1 MSEGDP
7 MKQFDRRD
15 FLKSSAAAALAGSSS
30 FGVLSRALA
39 ADPINFFAWS
49 AGVDQVKSHISA
61 FEAKTGLKVAY
72 ANAPWAQYRD
82 TLVTKFVGGAPL
94 DVLWVSDSWLPE
106 WAEAG
111 WLAPIDGYRELTKYN
126 AEVDDFSTKSMTYKG
141 KQYGLTY
148 YTDYMGFFYDEQ
160 MLKKAGISAPPKT
173 WDEVVQQSLKIKKAG
188 LSEYPMMLSMA
199 RETWLIEFISAM
211 VFSHGGRLVDDTG
224 VAVMDD
230 RRKGA
235 REALTW
241 VVDAVNKH
249 KIVSP
254 ACVEI
259 GELNG
264 LKAFS
269 SGQHAF
275 AMLGRYRVRTLND
288 PKQSQI
294 AGRVKQGLMPAG
306 PNGSHATVGWNRFY
320 GLTASAAKNKAK
332 AADAV
337 KFIEWFGGKADGK
350 YAFQKLMFM
359 DVGAGFAVKPLFKDP
374 EIIKTYSQYSDI
386 KMYERQ
392 QALARKKDVVSPWFG
407 EWDEVN
413 GTAWQAAIL
422 GKSSV
427 NDALKR
433 SADTWNK
440 LRRRS

>member
-1 MSEGDP
+1 
-7 MKQFDRRD
+7 MKQFQRRD
-15 FLKSSAAAALAGSSS
+15 FLKASAAAALAGSST
-30 FGVLSRALA
+30 FGAMSRALA
-39 ADPINFFAWS
+39 AGPVNFFAWS
-49 AGVDQVKSHISA
+49 AGVDQVKAHVSA
-61 FEAKTGLKVAY
+61 FEAKTGIKVAY

-82 TLVTKFVGGAPL
+82 TLVTKFVGKAPL
-94 DVLWVSDSWLPE
+94 DTLWVSDAWLPE

-111 WLAPIDGYRELTKYN
+111 WLAPIDGYPQLTKYN
-126 AEVDDFSTKSMTYKG
+126 ADVDDFSTKSMMWKG

-148 YTDYMGFFYDEQ
+148 YTDYMAFFYDEG
-160 MLKKAGISAPPKT
+160 MLQKAGISAPPKT

-188 LSEYPMMLSMA
+188 LSEYPLMLSMA
-199 RETWLIEFISAM
+199 RETWLIEFLSSL
-211 VFSHGGRLVDDTG
+211 VFSHGGRFVDDAG
-224 VAVMDD
+224 AAVMQDKK
-230 RRKGA
+230 KGA
-235 REALTW
+235 HEALTW
-241 VVDAVNKH
+241 IVNAVQKH

-306 PNGSHATVGWNRFY
+306 PNGSNATVGWNRFY

-413 GTAWQAAIL
+413 GTAWQAAIV

-433 SADTWNK
+433 SAETWNK

>member
-1 MSEGDP
+1 
-7 MKQFDRRD
+7 MKHFQRRD
-15 FLKSSAAAALAGSSS
+15 FLKASAAAALAGSSTL
-30 FGVLSRALA
+30 GAMSRALA

-49 AGVDQVKSHISA
+49 AGVDQVKAHVSA
-61 FEAKTGLKVAY
+61 FEAKTGIKVAY

-82 TLVTKFVGGAPL
+82 TLVTKFVGKAPL
-94 DVLWVSDSWLPE
+94 DTLWVSDAWLPE

-111 WLAPIDGYRELTKYN
+111 WLAPIDGYPQLLKYN
-126 AEVDDFSTKSMTYKG
+126 ADVDSFSTKSMMWKG

-148 YTDYMGFFYDEQ
+148 YTDYMAFFYDEG
-160 MLKKAGISAPPKT
+160 MLQKAGISAPPKT

-199 RETWLIEFISAM
+199 RETWLIEFLSSL
-211 VFSHGGRLVDDTG
+211 VFSHGGRFVDDNG
-224 VAVMDD
+224 VAVMND

-235 REALTW
+235 RDALQW
-241 VVDAVNKH
+241 IVDAVNKH

-264 LKAFS
+264 LKSFT

-294 AGRVKQGLMPAG
+294 AGRVKQAMMPAG

-320 GLTASAAKNKAK
+320 GLTTSAAKNKAK

-337 KFIEWFGGKADGK
+337 KFIEWFGGKANGQ

-374 EIIKTYSQYSDI
+374 DIIKTYNQYSDI
-386 KMYERQ
+386 GMYERQ
-392 QALARKKDVVSPWFG
+392 QALAQKKDVVSPWFG

-413 GTAWQAAIL
+413 GTAFQAAVI

-427 NDALKR
+427 EDALKR

-440 LRRRS
+440 LRKRA

>member
-1 MSEGDP
+1 
-7 MKQFDRRD
+7 MKHFQRRD
-15 FLKSSAAAALAGSSS
+15 FLKASAASALAGSST
-30 FGVLSRALA
+30 FGALGRAFA
-39 ADPINFFAWS
+39 ADPVNFFAWS
-49 AGVDQVKSHISA
+49 AGVDQVKAHVSA
-61 FEAKTGLKVAY
+61 FEAKTGIKVAY

-82 TLVTKFVGGAPL
+82 TLVTKFVGKAPL
-94 DVLWVSDSWLPE
+94 DTLWVSDAWLPE

-111 WLAPIDGYRELTKYN
+111 WLAPIDGYPQLTKYN
-126 AEVDDFSTKSMTYKG
+126 SDVDDFSTKSMMWKG

-148 YTDYMGFFYDEQ
+148 YTDYMAFFYDEG
-160 MLKKAGISAPPKT
+160 MLQKAGISAPPKT

-188 LSEYPMMLSMA
+188 LSEYPLMLSMA
-199 RETWLIEFISAM
+199 RETWLIEFLSSL
-211 VFSHGGRLVDDTG
+211 VFSHGGRFVDDAG
-224 VAVMDD
+224 AAVMQDKK
-230 RRKGA
+230 KGA
-235 REALTW
+235 HEALTW
-241 VVDAVNKH
+241 IVNAVQKH
-249 KIVSP
+249 KVVSP

-264 LKAFS
+264 LKSFT

-288 PKQSQI
+288 PKQSSI
-294 AGRVKQGLMPAG
+294 AGRVKQAMMPAG
-306 PNGSHATVGWNRFY
+306 PNGKHATVGWNRFY
-320 GLTASAAKNKAK
+320 GLTTAAAKDKAK
-332 AADAV
+332 AADTV
-337 KFIEWFGGKADGK
+337 KLIEWFGGKADGQ

-374 EIIKTYSQYSDI
+374 DIIKTYNQFSDI

-392 QALARKKDVVSPWFG
+392 QALAQKKDVVSPWFG

-413 GTAWQAAIL
+413 GTAFQAAVI

-427 NDALKR
+427 EDALKR

>member
-1 MSEGDP
+1 
-7 MKQFDRRD
+7 MKHFQRRD
-15 FLKSSAAAALAGSSS
+15 FLKASAASALAGSSTL
-30 FGVLSRALA
+30 GALGRAFA
-39 ADPINFFAWS
+39 ADPVNFFAWS
-49 AGVDQVKSHISA
+49 AGVDQVKAHVSA
-61 FEAKTGLKVAY
+61 FEAKTGIKVAY

-82 TLVTKFVGGAPL
+82 TLVTKFVGKAPL
-94 DVLWVSDSWLPE
+94 DTLWVSDAWLPE

-111 WLAPIDGYRELTKYN
+111 WLAPIDGYPQLTKYN
-126 AEVDDFSTKSMTYKG
+126 SDVDDFSTKSMMWKG

-148 YTDYMGFFYDEQ
+148 YTDYMAFFYDEG
-160 MLKKAGISAPPKT
+160 MLQKAGISAPPKT

-188 LSEYPMMLSMA
+188 LSEYPLMLSMA
-199 RETWLIEFISAM
+199 RETWLIEFLSSL
-211 VFSHGGRLVDDTG
+211 VFSHGGRFVDDAG
-224 VAVMDD
+224 AAVMQDKK
-230 RRKGA
+230 KGA
-235 REALTW
+235 HEALTW
-241 VVDAVNKH
+241 IVNAVQKH

-264 LKAFS
+264 LKSFT

-288 PKQSQI
+288 PKQSSI
-294 AGRVKQGLMPAG
+294 AGRVKQAMMPAG
-306 PNGSHATVGWNRFY
+306 PNGKHATVGWNRFY
-320 GLTASAAKNKAK
+320 GLTTAAAKDKAK
-332 AADAV
+332 AADTV
-337 KFIEWFGGKADGK
+337 KLIEWFGGKADGQ

-374 EIIKTYSQYSDI
+374 DIIKTYNQFSDI

-392 QALARKKDVVSPWFG
+392 QALAQKKDVVSPWFG

-413 GTAWQAAIL
+413 GTAFQAAVI
-422 GKSSV
+422 GKSSAE
-427 NDALKR
+427 DALKR

>member
-1 MSEGDP
+1 M
-7 MKQFDRRD
+7 QRFHRRD
-15 FLKSSAAAALAGSSS
+15 FLKSSAAAALAGSST
-30 FGVLSRALA
+30 FGALGRALA
-39 ADPINFFAWS
+39 ADPVNFFAWS

-61 FEAKTGLKVAY
+61 FEAKTGIKVAY

-82 TLVTKFVGGAPL
+82 TLVTKFVGRAPL

-106 WAEAG
+106 WADAG
-111 WLAPIDGYRELTKYN
+111 WLAPIDGYPQLLKYN
-126 AEVDDFSTKSMTYKG
+126 ADVDDFSTQSMTYKG
-141 KQYGLTY
+141 RQYGLTY
-148 YTDYMGFFYDEQ
+148 YTDYMGFFYDQEKLQ
-160 MLKKAGISAPPKT
+160 KAGISAPPAT
-173 WDEVVQQSLKIKKAG
+173 WDEVVQQSLRIKQAG
-188 LSEYPMMLSMA
+188 LAEYPLMLSMA
-199 RETWLIEFISAM
+199 RETWLIEFLSAM
-211 VFSHGGRLVDDTG
+211 VFSHGGRFVDDG
-224 VAVMDD
+224 GAAVMQD
-230 RRKGA
+230 RKRGA
-235 REALTW
+235 HAALSW
-241 VVDAVNKH
+241 VVDAVGKH

-264 LKAFS
+264 LKAFT
-269 SGQHAF
+269 SGNHAF

-294 AGRVKQGLMPAG
+294 AGRARQALMPAG

-320 GLTASAAKNKAK
+320 GLSSTAAKNKAK

-350 YAFQKLMFM
+350 YAFQKLMFL

-374 EIIKTYSQYSDI
+374 DIVAAYQAYSDI
-386 KMYERQ
+386 GMYEKQ
-392 QALARKKDVVSPWFG
+392 QSLARKKDVVSPWFG

-413 GTAWQAAIL
+413 GTAWQAAVL

-427 NDALKR
+427 DAALKR

-440 LRRRS
+440 LRKQS